1 MMKNH
6 LILFFAVFL
15 TGLIWLIIVP
25 IWHFP
30 DEQSHFGQVAF
41 IAEKSRNPRGNELD
55 LTEEIYVSEKLLG
68 TTRDNL
74 GNNKFTFHPEYR
86 IEYTDSLIG
95 KYEASIAALTKTSA
109 KNIYVHQEAARYPQ
123 LYYIPA
129 SVIYKLFY
137 PLDLFTRVFAV
148 RFWSLVLFT
157 ITVYITYKIGTLLFP
172 TDKLFA
178 QVLTILVGFQPMMVF
193 SNVGV
198 NSDALGNMLFTLL
211 IFLCLRLITIGIS
224 VRDLFS
230 GFLTC
235 ILTVY
240 AKPQFI
246 IVIPILAIVLLFIVF
261 RDVKNSGKF
270 RYLVVIGFAL
280 AGALMTLYY
289 LRIGG
294 IVLIDWIIA
303 KFNFASF
310 IKYTREYT
318 LTHTASEVLPWYWG
332 VYDWLGVTYP
342 RSVHR
347 IINRALT
354 VSLIGFI
361 YWLICSFRKENR
373 KKKEVQSIYFL
384 ILINL
389 IFFGALAVYDWYS
402 WYTTGYQLGV
412 QGRYYFPLI
421 STHMIILLIGWQSLF
436 VWIKKLKYL
445 PFLFLEISM
454 ITLNFVA
461 LYTISVTYYSLSSFS
476 VFISQVSQYKPWFVK
491 GPVLIFI
498 FILLLITLIKL
509 IYQQVISL
517 RNMEMKLKSDAIK
530 RFDTPIL

>member
-1 MMKNH
+1 MRNH
-6 LILFFAVFL
+6 LILFFTVFL
-15 TGLIWLIIVP
+15 TGLIWLILVP

-30 DEQSHFGQVAF
+30 DEQAHFGQVAF
-41 IAEKSRNPRGNELD
+41 IAEKGRNPRGNELD

-95 KYEASIAALTKTSA
+95 KYEASIAAFTKTSA
-109 KNIYVHQEAARYPQ
+109 KNTFVHQEAARYPQ

-137 PLDLFTRVFAV
+137 TQDLFTRVFAV
-148 RFWSLVLFT
+148 RFWSLLLFT

-198 NSDALGNMLFTLL
+198 NSDALGNLIFTLFIFSCLQL
-211 IFLCLRLITIGIS
+211 ISFGLSKKSIILSFFIS
-224 VRDLFS
+224 SLA
-230 GFLTC
+230 
-235 ILTVY
+235 IY

-246 IVIPILAIVLLFIVF
+246 VTVPIIFFLFIFIYIRDHQKTPWHKIIVKSSVLLFLSLLLLNLMRLGTVNLIIET
-261 RDVKNSGKF
+261 
-270 RYLVVIGFAL
+270 VV
-280 AGALMTLYY
+280 
-289 LRIGG
+289 R
-294 IVLIDWIIA
+294 
-303 KFNFASF
+303 FNLESF
-310 IKYTREYT
+310 IKFTREYT
-318 LTHTASEVLPWYWG
+318 LTHTVSEVLPWYWG

-347 IINRALT
+347 IINRILA

-361 YWLICSFRKENR
+361 YWLMRSFRKENR

-445 PFLFLEISM
+445 PVLFLEISM

-491 GPVLIFI
+491 GPVLVFI
-498 FILLLITLIKL
+498 FILLLFTLIKL